1 MTVVGEASVHVTR
14 PGYEYKVREQDH
26 HTERAH
32 ELQEELDQLGKQG
45 WLLVAEHD
53 EKLIFVRPIAPPAPP
68 PDTRQAV
75 TGTVSIVTPTTTS
88 EGESTMAQL
97 TVDAAG
103 VAKFQF
109 DDDKGDIVGAPQ
121 GDGTGIVVSFVS
133 DNPAVVSGYGP
144 ATEGV
149 DANGAPQWT
158 ASPTVVA
165 DGDFNLSASVANT
178 SGAPL
183 VDDDGSTAFVQA
195 PAVPVNLAGGQATT
209 GTTSES

>member
-1 MTVVGEASVHVTR
+1 MTVVGDASVHVTR
-14 PGYEYKVREQDH
+14 PGYEYKVREQDR

-32 ELQEELDQLGKQG
+32 ELQDELNELGKQG

-53 EKLIFVRPIAPPAPP
+53 EKLILVRPLAPPSPP
-68 PDTRQAV
+68 VTRQAV
-75 TGTVSIVTPTTTS
+75 TGTVSVVTPTTTS

-109 DDDKGDIVGAPQ
+109 DDDHGDIVPAPA

-149 DANGAPQWT
+149 DANGLPQWT

-195 PAVPVNLAGGQATT
+195 PAVPVTLAGGQATT